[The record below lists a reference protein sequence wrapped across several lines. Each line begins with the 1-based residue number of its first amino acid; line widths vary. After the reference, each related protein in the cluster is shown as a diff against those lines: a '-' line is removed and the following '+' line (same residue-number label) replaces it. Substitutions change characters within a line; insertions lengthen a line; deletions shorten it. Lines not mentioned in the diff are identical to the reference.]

1 MKYCFAI
8 LLFVPV
14 MLPGQ
19 VLKKKDIAPLCLTF
33 TAGMFE
39 GTAEALKF
47 HYDRVDRK
55 LSLNDSFWDPE
66 ISWRNKY
73 KNGDPA
79 QGERFTGSS
88 TTLVWTTDGY
98 HAMRFGRNACIMT
111 GMSLKFGDKQKW
123 YEYLLEIIAYYLSY
137 QLGFTVTYDLIFK

>member
-1 MKYCFAI
+1 MKFLTLI
-8 LLFVPV
+8 LLLPV
-14 MLPGQ
+14 ILQGQ
-19 VLKKKDIAPLCLTF
+19 ILTKKDIAPLCLTF

-47 HYDRVDRK
+47 HYSNVDQK
-55 LSLNDSFWDPE
+55 LSLNDNFWNPE

-73 KNGDPA
+73 KNGDPG

-98 HAMRFGRNACIMT
+98 HAMRFGRNTCLIT
-111 GMSLKFGDKQKW
+111 GITLKIGDRQRWWK
-123 YEYLLEIIAYYLSY
+123 YFIELIAFYISY
-137 QLGFTVTYDLIFK
+137 QVGFTITYDIIF